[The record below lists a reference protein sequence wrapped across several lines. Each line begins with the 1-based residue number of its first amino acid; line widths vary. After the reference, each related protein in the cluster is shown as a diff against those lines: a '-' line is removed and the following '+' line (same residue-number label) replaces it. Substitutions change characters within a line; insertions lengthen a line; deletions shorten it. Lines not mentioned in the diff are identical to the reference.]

1 MGTDKAREETHGE
14 VEAEDEA
21 EDEAEVEAE
30 TEGDRRACV
39 EDRSGCCRMSTGG
52 GSATVVQ
59 L

>member
-1 MGTDKAREETHGE
+1 MGTDKTREETHGE
-14 VEAEDEA
+14 VEA